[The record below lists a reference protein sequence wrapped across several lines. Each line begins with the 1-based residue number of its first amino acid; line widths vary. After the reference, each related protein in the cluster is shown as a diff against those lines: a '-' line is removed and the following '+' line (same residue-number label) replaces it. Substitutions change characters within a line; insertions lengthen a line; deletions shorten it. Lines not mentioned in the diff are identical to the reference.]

1 MNSKTNEIIIKTK
14 KRLFG
19 ANIGR
24 NISAFKGDGLDFREI
39 REYNYGD
46 DVKKINWKVTAKS
59 GGSKL
64 FVNEFNQE
72 RELNIVFLFMIS
84 GNIYFGTHRSK
95 QETMAEALS
104 MLSFA
109 ALLEDNKVTTI
120 FFSNKLEQFFKPT
133 KNINSPYLT
142 IDYALNL
149 DPIGK
154 KADYKSAFEYI
165 NSFIKQKSLIFII
178 GDFYEDI
185 DISALLKHEVY
196 CVLVRDSFE
205 ENPSFEG
212 EIELTDL
219 VTTKRAKVD
228 NSLIDSYKNEIKR
241 HDEMLFEE
249 FDNFNIRFTKLYT
262 NEEIYFKL
270 LNLCAV

>member
-24 NISAFKGDGLDFREI
+24 NVSAFKGDGLDFREI

-59 GGSKL
+59 GGNKL

-84 GNIYFGTHRSK
+84 GNIYFGSSRSK

-120 FFSNKLEQFFKPT
+120 FFSDKLEQFFKPT

-142 IDYALNL
+142 VDYAINLN
-149 DPIGK
+149 PIGK
-154 KADYKSAFEYI
+154 RADYKSAFEYL
-165 NSFIKQKSLIFII
+165 NNTIKQRSLIFII

-185 DISALLKHEVY
+185 DISMLLKHEVY
-196 CVLVRDSFE
+196 CVVVRDSFE
-205 ENPSFEG
+205 ENPNFDSEV
-212 EIELTDL
+212 ELQDL
-219 VTTKRAKVD
+219 VTEEIAKVD
-228 NSLIDSYKNEIKR
+228 KSLIDDYKKAIKM
-241 HDEMLFEE
+241 HDNRLFEE
-249 FDNFNIRFTKLYT
+249 FDNYNIRFTKLFT
-262 NEEIYFKL
+262 NEDIYFKL